1 MTNDDAPEGEKEDA
15 KRELSDRLRDRFD
28 TGPGSETDSSQE
40 PQSTSGEERQQDE
53 TPSKNAKNSMNAMQA
68 KNVKED
74 WNATSIYLP
83 EFLDRRLTTT
93 YKHADIGYEEEFGQ
107 SLQKTRYYYPLVVQL
122 GMERIESMESQE
134 LKECIERLEDEA
146 SESV

>member
-1 MTNDDAPEGEKEDA
+1 MSDDDVK
-15 KRELSDRLRDRFD
+15 KSLSDRMGDRFD
-28 TGPGSETDSSQE
+28 NPSSTEQDDQNETVD
-40 PQSTSGEERQQDE
+40 QDE
-53 TPSKNAKNSMNAMQA
+53 TTEPETSSKNAKNAENAMNV
-68 KNVKED
+68 KNVKTD

-122 GMERIESMESQE
+122 GMERIENMEAQE
-134 LKECIERLEDEA
+134 LKECIERLEQEA
-146 SESV
+146 EQ